1 MNINFCTIDATV
13 CRINKELV
21 IKGASDIHTSH
32 VHVHLMQIK
41 AQTFTII
48 ANY

>member
-21 IKGASDIHTSH
+21 IKGASDIHTCTC
-32 VHVHLMQIK
+32 
-41 AQTFTII
+41 TFN
-48 ANY
+48 ADQSSNFYNNC